1 MSTFPNVPNLPG
13 VPPLLRNTLSTVST
27 VQGLVAGANT
37 IRQFFA
43 GSPAKPL
50 WGIFNLQ
57 NQSVVDADSFLSFD
71 NTNERN
77 VPDFAVQGGS
87 FASYNKVK
95 LPSRTGVRISKGGT
109 LGDRQALI
117 RQLDALLDSLDTF
130 IVLTPEKSY
139 LSVNM
144 ERYTLDRRDKDA
156 AFFFTDVQLY
166 FREIQQV
173 DVVFTNTDSS
183 TMNAQAP
190 SAQPPVNNG
199 VIQPVASDTSIQS
212 TVDSI
217 MAQGFQ

>member
-13 VPPLLRNTLSTVST
+13 VPPLLRNTLSAVST
-27 VQGLVAGANT
+27 VQGLVAGVGT

-43 GSPAKPL
+43 GAPAKPL

-57 NQSVVDADSFLSFD
+57 QQSVVDADSFLSFD

-156 AFFFTDVQLY
+156 AYFFTDVQLY

-183 TMNAQAP
+183 TVNAQAP

-212 TVDSI
+212 TVDNI